1 MIIFL
6 DFEQINSIIGGRFR
20 SSSGPLKEINGQMA
34 GTNCPIIHV
43 ELSMLNLP
51 DIVFINLFL
60 IYKYNQ

>member
-1 MIIFL
+1 MIQL
-6 DFEQINSIIGGRFR
+6 DKETQFKAVHSIPV
-20 SSSGPLKEINGQMA
+20 SSSGSLKEIKEQRA

-51 DIVFINLFL
+51 EIVFINLFL